1 MNSSEFDRR
10 FDVGDAVFSAL
21 DGEATPFGVTR
32 RSPVIVWLAGRLEH
46 RTESSPGTLA
56 NPKDMK
62 LICGFIG
69 IQ

>member
-1 MNSSEFDRR
+1 MNSSEFD
-10 FDVGDAVFSAL
+10 
-21 DGEATPFGVTR
+21 GEATPLGVTR
-32 RSPVIVWLAGRLEH
+32 QSPVIVRLAGRLEH